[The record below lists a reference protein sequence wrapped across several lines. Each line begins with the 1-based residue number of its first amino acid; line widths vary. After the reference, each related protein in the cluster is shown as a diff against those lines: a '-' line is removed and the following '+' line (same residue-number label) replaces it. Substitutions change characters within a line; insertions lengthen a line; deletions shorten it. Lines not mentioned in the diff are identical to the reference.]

1 MRDLFLSQSLDG
13 KILIKSGNTL
23 RYFSW
28 ASVSNACL
36 KNQYSEEYWE
46 EMNKHTV
53 EEPVAEEE
61 DRENDLT

>member
-1 MRDLFLSQSLDG
+1 MLG
-13 KILIKSGNTL
+13 
-23 RYFSW
+23 
-28 ASVSNACL
+28 L

>member
-1 MRDLFLSQSLDG
+1 
-13 KILIKSGNTL
+13 
-23 RYFSW
+23 
-28 ASVSNACL
+28 
-36 KNQYSEEYWE
+36 EEYWE